1 MNVQLI
7 VVMSHLDV
15 FTLVFRVMTTMS
27 VLMTGVPLTLVA
39 TMIKSIV
46 MIMMTVPLMPVTV
59 LLDVFTRL

>member
-7 VVMSHLDV
+7 LVTNHPDA